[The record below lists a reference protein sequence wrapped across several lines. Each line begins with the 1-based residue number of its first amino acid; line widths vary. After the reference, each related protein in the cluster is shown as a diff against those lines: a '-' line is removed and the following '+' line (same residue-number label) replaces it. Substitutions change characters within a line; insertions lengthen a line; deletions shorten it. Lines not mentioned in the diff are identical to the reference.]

1 MVALTY
7 DVRTVRIPVPRLALR
22 TRTPRRTDRPVVV
35 VEHWQRLEH
44 ETDERRREAHRA
56 AALALHS

>member
-22 TRTPRRTDRPVVV
+22 TPRPRRTPAPVVV
-35 VEHWQRLEH
+35 AEHWERVERRA
-44 ETDERRREAHRA
+44 DERRRDAQRT